1 MPSYITTK
9 HPSGQ
14 QGMEMTPDDYEVV
27 KETVLT
33 IMETHQALS
42 MPELTRL
49 SYNEL
54 SGKVKGE
61 PVALTKAVQNDLETR
76 GLLERRYRAGN
87 HQVIYVKQAQE
98 TEA

>member
-1 MPSYITTK
+1 MPSHITTK

-27 KETVLT
+27 KETVLS

-42 MPELTRL
+42 MTELTRL
-49 SYNEL
+49 SFNEL

-76 GLLERRYRAGN
+76 GMLDRRYRAGN

-98 TEA
+98 SEA

>member
-27 KETVLT
+27 KETVLS

-49 SYNEL
+49 SFNEL

-76 GLLERRYRAGN
+76 GMLDRRYRAGN
-87 HQVIYVKQAQE
+87 HQVIFVKQAQE
-98 TEA
+98 TEV